1 VVISA
6 FSVAAF
12 SVLSKPLVAKYGA
25 LPIAVWAGVLGTCM
39 LLPLF
44 SSTFVRDVT
53 ALPLL
58 GWASLLYLSLLST
71 VLGYSLFYVMVGRGG
86 VTTLMIQLYL
96 APVISVIGGA
106 ILLQESVTS
115 LTLLGGAVMLV
126 AVWLA
131 TGMGKA

>member
-1 VVISA
+1 MVLSA

-25 LPIAVWAGVLGTCM
+25 LPIAVWAGMLGTCM

-44 SSTFVRDVT
+44 SSTFVRDVMD
-53 ALPLL
+53 LSLV
-58 GWASLLYLSLLST
+58 GWVSLLYLSLLST
-71 VLGYSLFYVMVGRGG
+71 VLGYSLFYMMVGRGE
-86 VTTLMIQLYL
+86 VTTLMVQLYL

-106 ILLQESVTS
+106 VLLQEAVTP
-115 LTLLGGAVMLV
+115 LTLLGGAAMLV

-131 TGMGKA
+131 TGMKKT